1 MKRRIAVV
9 AVVLALV
16 AAVAGLFVVLRGA
29 SAEDVAEDYLDALWS
44 GDWETQ
50 CDLSSDQWRQYIYE
64 GYPFASCQEYADAA
78 DRADELDDAD
88 EVDGEAVADIEVD
101 NVRITVTELSKVD
114 GRARVSYLVE
124 FDQQGGES
132 DGPGVDRG
140 TVELVDVDGHW
151 RVGGVDAG

>member
-1 MKRRIAVV
+1 MKRRAVV
-9 AVVLALV
+9 VAAVLAV
-16 AAVAGLFVVLRGA
+16 IAAVAGLFVVLRGD
-29 SAEDVAEDYLDALWS
+29 SAEDVAKDYLEALWS

-50 CDLSSDQWRQYIYE
+50 CDLSSDEWRQYIYE
-64 GYPFASCQEYADAA
+64 GYPFASCEEYADAS

-88 EVDGEAVADIEVD
+88 EGDGEPLADVEVD
-101 NVRITVTELSKVD
+101 NVRITVTELSEVD

-124 FDQQGGES
+124 FDQQGGAS

-140 TVELVDVDGHW
+140 TVELVDVDGDW